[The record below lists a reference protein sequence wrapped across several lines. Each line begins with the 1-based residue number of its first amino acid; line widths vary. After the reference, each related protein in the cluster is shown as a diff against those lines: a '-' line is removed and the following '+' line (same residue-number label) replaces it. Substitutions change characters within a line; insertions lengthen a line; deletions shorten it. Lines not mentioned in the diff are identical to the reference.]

1 MYFHIAI
8 CGPRQIEGIKKV
20 KGGSHKLSPYAF
32 FRN

>member
-32 FRN
+32 SWN